1 MIDETGIII
10 ELKAADVAL
19 VLCQKNSACAHC
31 SAEKICHANEGS
43 QTRQV
48 EVYNPDGA
56 QVGDQVRLSVTTRSF
71 LYSSFL
77 LYIVPLI
84 VLIIGAVIGKEIAPL
99 FEIGLDANALS
110 AIMGTG
116 LMGLSFLGIRIATML
131 MNRKKYMPQITA
143 VIRGE

>member
-1 MIDETGIII
+1 MINETGVII

-19 VLCQKNSACAHC
+19 VLCQKSSACAHC
-31 SAEKICHANEGS
+31 SAEKICHTNEGS
-43 QTRQV
+43 QARKV

-56 QVGDQVRLSVTTRSF
+56 QVGDQVRLSVPTRSF

-116 LMGLSFLGIRIATML
+116 LMGLSFFGIRIATRL